1 MENTDQQWQELL
13 EKWNSGNFTRAD
25 EQALQRLMAESDAF
39 AREAMDGYF
48 STPET
53 DHQLHLDSLRKKL
66 REKQPQ
72 RRPFL
77 PFYLMS
83 VAAALLLLL
92 VAVWAFWPT
101 PTPNELATNVPTQE
115 TNDPNAKP
123 APSAAGPRDNRSVKQ
138 RPGAT
143 PPPVVLSDDVAVLEE
158 KEAVAPPENNVSE
171 PMLNNAPPA
180 PPAVEDA
187 KTEEVS
193 QNESAPIRSVPQT
206 ANNAGFPVGATPK
219 KRSNVPAPPTPSVG
233 WEQFRNDVE
242 SKVKLTQASKDNGI
256 KSGLVSMILD
266 IRPAD
271 GKVRS
276 VLFINRLGY
285 GCDEVAEQFVQ
296 QYIWT
301 VTPGGPTQIEVEI
314 EFR

>member
-1 MENTDQQWQELL
+1 MENTNQQWQELL

-48 STPET
+48 SNPET

-77 PFYLMS
+77 PFYLMAA
-83 VAAALLLLL
+83 AAALLLLV

-101 PTPNELATNVPTQE
+101 PPPNELATNIPAQDSGAS
-115 TNDPNAKP
+115 NNKP
-123 APSAAGPRDNRSVKQ
+123 APPAASPRDDRSVKQ

-143 PPPVVLSDDVAVLEE
+143 PPPVVLSDDVAVIEE
-158 KEAVAPPENNVSE
+158 KEAAAPLENNVSE
-171 PMLNNAPPA
+171 PLLNNAPPA
-180 PPAVEDA
+180 PPAAEDA

-193 QNESAPIRSVPQT
+193 QNEVAPIRSVPHT
-206 ANNAGFPVGATPK
+206 ASNTGFSFGDK
-219 KRSNVPAPPTPSVG
+219 KRSNAVAPPTPSVG
-233 WEQFRNDVE
+233 WEQFKNDVE
-242 SKVKLTQASKDNGI
+242 TKVKLTQAAKDNGI

-296 QYIWT
+296 QYTWT

>member
-48 STPET
+48 SNPET
-53 DHQLHLDSLRKKL
+53 DHELHLGNLRKKL

-83 VAAALLLLL
+83 AAAALLLLV

-101 PTPNELATNVPTQE
+101 PPPNELATNVTSPE
-115 TNDPNAKP
+115 INDPNAKP
-123 APSAAGPRDNRSVKQ
+123 APSVASPRNNQSVKQ
-138 RPGAT
+138 RSGAT

-158 KEAVAPPENNVSE
+158 KEDAAPPESNISE
-171 PMLNNAPPA
+171 PVLGNAPPA
-180 PPAVEDA
+180 PPVVEDA

-193 QNESAPIRSVPQT
+193 QNEVAPIRSIPQT

-219 KRSNVPAPPTPSVG
+219 KRSNAVAPPTPSVG
-233 WEQFRNDVE
+233 WEQFKNDVE
-242 SKVKLTQASKDNGI
+242 AKVKLTQAAKDNGI

-296 QYIWT
+296 QYTWT
-301 VTPGGPTQIEVEI
+301 ITPGGPTQIEVEI